1 MGYAMN
7 DMVEAM
13 NTIRRYDPAARR
25 DYVAWWEGAIRIIDA
40 VEWAAHP
47 TLYPEDECYE

>member
-1 MGYAMN
+1 MS

-25 DYVAWWEGAIRIIDA
+25 DYVAWWEGAIRIMDA
-40 VEWAAHP
+40 VEWASHP